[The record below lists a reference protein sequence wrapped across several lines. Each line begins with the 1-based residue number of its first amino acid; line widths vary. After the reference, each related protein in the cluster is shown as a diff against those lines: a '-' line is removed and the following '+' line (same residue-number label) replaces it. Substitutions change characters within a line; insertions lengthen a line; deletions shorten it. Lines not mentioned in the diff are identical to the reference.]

1 MNTVEEIAQIR
12 HAYYNEGK
20 KIRQIAREQHR
31 SRATIRRALG
41 QAEIKKYVLRR
52 QKAAPV
58 LDEWKPKIDGML
70 IESDGMPRKQR
81 YTGQKIYDLL
91 KADGYGGCIT
101 SVRNYVAQKRPHKG
115 KQQDVF
121 LPLAFDPG
129 KNSQLDWGEAVVK
142 MNGERVTVQ
151 VLDVRLCYSRA
162 SFVCAYPTQRQEAL
176 FDGHVRAMHFFG
188 GVTETTAYDNMAT
201 VVILGRRDEALN
213 PETSRGRRS
222 RREQELFTAF
232 RSAYLFKSRFCTPGQ
247 GHEKGQVE
255 HSVGYTRRNF
265 MVPMLEAQSFDDLN
279 EQLLQA
285 CLKDQQRTVSGQNMS
300 IFEALQIERQHLR
313 PLPDH
318 DYLCC
323 ITRQATVNGY
333 GQITFESNRYSLP
346 VNEIR
351 RMKTR
356 VVTVRAFAFKIEVL
370 IPEEARIIA
379 SHPRCY
385 QQHQDICEPQHY
397 LPLLLQRPGAFEHAR
412 PMRQWRAIWPAAYDT
427 LYERLC
433 EGRPDGSGVR
443 EFLRVL
449 GLHETYAAADIEQ
462 AVKQA
467 LACGSAHFEG
477 VKLCLHRL
485 QHPEQTIT
493 LLPAAQQPRLP
504 SLEWAG
510 VKAADLQRY
519 DLLLTAAAD
528 SSGAQVMA

>member
-31 SRATIRRALG
+31 SRRTVRRALG
-41 QAEIKKYVLRR
+41 QVDAKKYELR
-52 QKAAPV
+52 QPKPAPV
-58 LDEWKPKIDGML
+58 LDSWKPKIDMLL
-70 IESDGMPRKQR
+70 IESEGMPRKQR
-81 YTGQKIYDLL
+81 YTGQKIYELL
-91 KADGYGGCIT
+91 RADGYGGCV
-101 SVRNYVAQKRPHKG
+101 SNVRNYVAQKRPHKG
-115 KQQDVF
+115 RLQEVF

-142 MNGERVTVQ
+142 MKGVRTTVQ

-201 VVILGRRDEALN
+201 VVVTGRAEGGMG
-213 PETSRGRRS
+213 RGRS
-222 RREQELFTAF
+222 RREQQLFTAF

-265 MVPMLEAQSFDDLN
+265 MVPLLEAQSFDDLN

-285 CLKDQQRTVSGQNMS
+285 CLKDQQRTVSGHSMS

-323 ITRQATVNGY
+323 VTRQATVNGY
-333 GQITFESNRYSLP
+333 GQITFETNRYSLP

-370 IPEEARIIA
+370 IPDEARVIA
-379 SHPRCY
+379 SHPRSY
-385 QQHQDICEPQHY
+385 EQHQDICQPQHY
-397 LPLLLQRPGAFEHAR
+397 LPLLLQRPGAFEHAM
-412 PMRQWRAIWPAAYDT
+412 PMRQWRATWPAAYDT
-427 LYERLC
+427 LHERLC

-449 GLHETYAAADIEQ
+449 GLHEGYAAADIEQ

-485 QHPEQTIT
+485 HHPQQTIT
-493 LLPAAQQPRLP
+493 VFPATQQPRLP
-504 SLEWAG
+504 SLEWTG
-510 VKAADLQRY
+510 VKAADLKCY
-519 DLLLTAAAD
+519 DQLLSAPAD
-528 SSGAQVMA
+528 ATQMQEVA

>member
-31 SRATIRRALG
+31 SRRTIRRALE
-41 QAEIKKYVLRR
+41 QADARKYELR
-52 QKAAPV
+52 QAKPAPV
-58 LDEWKPKIDGML
+58 LDEWKPKIELLL
-70 IESDGMPRKQR
+70 IESEGMPRKQR
-81 YTGQKIYDLL
+81 YTGQKIFELL
-91 KADGYGGCIT
+91 RADGYAGCI
-101 SVRNYVAQKRPHKG
+101 SNVRSYVAQKRAHKH
-115 KQQDVF
+115 KQQEVF

-129 KNSQLDWGEAVVK
+129 KDSQLDWGEAVVK

-151 VLDVRLCYSRA
+151 VLDMRLCYSRA

-201 VVILGRRDEALN
+201 VVVTGRAAGG
-213 PETSRGRRS
+213 TGRGRN
-222 RREQELFTAF
+222 RREQHTFTAF

-265 MVPMLEAQSFDDLN
+265 MVPLLEAQSFDDLN

-285 CLKDQQRTVSGQNMS
+285 CLKDQQRTVSGQHMS

-313 PLPDH
+313 PLPEH

-323 ITRQATVNGY
+323 ITRQATVNSY

-346 VNEIR
+346 VTEIR

-356 VVTVRAFAFKIEVL
+356 VVTVRAFAFRIEVL
-370 IPEEARIIA
+370 VTDEARVIA
-379 SHPRCY
+379 SHPRSY
-385 QQHQDICEPQHY
+385 AQHQDICEPQHY
-397 LPLLLQRPGAFEHAR
+397 LPLLLQRPGAFEHAM
-412 PMRQWRAIWPAAYDT
+412 PMRQWRTTWPAAYDT
-427 LYERLC
+427 LQARLC
-433 EGRPDGSGVR
+433 EGHPDGSGVR

-485 QHPEQTIT
+485 QHPEQAIT
-493 LLPAAQQPRLP
+493 LLPATQQPRLP
-504 SLEWAG
+504 SLEWTG
-510 VKAADLQRY
+510 VKAADLKCY
-519 DLLLTAAAD
+519 DQLLSAPTAATQMQEVA
-528 SSGAQVMA
+528 